1 MMKQLT
7 KQLMLACFVGL
18 FSFGFS
24 PVEMMGQK
32 ALLKGVIKD
41 AQTKEPLIGATVKS
55 EEEFTITE
63 VDGTFALTLDK
74 GTHTIVINYLN
85 TLLNKKITMAGEEQ
99 SLEILMDVSFEID
112 EIIVTTGRF
121 EKNQL
126 ETDFSVETLNPQFLE
141 RNSTATVSEV
151 LDKVPG
157 LTMIE
162 RQADI
167 RGGSGFAFGTG
178 SRVLLLQ
185 NDIPALSFDAAFPN
199 WDDVPLENV
208 AQIEVIKGAASALYG
223 SSALN
228 GVINVRTAYAKDKP
242 ETEFASFLGYYMM
255 PKTDSIAWW
264 SKQEQPHQFGTSL
277 AHRQKF
283 GKLDVVLGGYFY
295 QLNSFRKDTYNK
307 FGRANFSLRYNLNP
321 KLTIGLNGNGTKG
334 SNAFYFLW
342 ANAEEGLLTPTA
354 FSGASESTTFRYTL
368 DPFLNYL
375 DSYGNQHRFQA
386 RYSDFTNNANEGRA
400 IFSKTWYT
408 EYQFKKTI
416 EKLGLG
422 VAAGTAFT
430 TSGVEAELY
439 SNAAFT
445 GQNYAIYGQL
455 EKKFFDT
462 TEHPLTI
469 TLGSRYEINVINA
482 PEIVSSN
489 DTIPDAKVQ
498 EGKPVIRLG
507 LNYRLFKYSSLRAS
521 FGQGYRFPAIGE
533 KYVNTT
539 FGPIPVISNLEL
551 ESETGWNAELGLK
564 QAWAMGDQRIKGF
577 VDLALFWTEYANMME
592 FVLTGDGFQGQN
604 VGDTQIKGLEFSIA
618 GEGDITEHV
627 SASFLMG
634 YTYIDPIYK
643 MHAEIDSLA
652 QTTLKYRVRHSF
664 KTDVETQIFNVIF
677 GINATYFS
685 FMEKIDPIFEVLN
698 GIGDFRKAHNS
709 GTKVIDL
716 RLGYQINENI
726 KVNLL
731 LKNAFNEEYAV
742 RPGILD
748 APRNLVFR
756 LDGKF

>member
-7 KQLMLACFVGL
+7 KQLMLAFFVGL

-24 PVEMMGQK
+24 PVEMLGQK
-32 ALLKGVIKD
+32 AVLKGTIKD
-41 AQTKEPLIGATVKS
+41 AVTKEALIGATVKC
-55 EEEFTITE
+55 EEAFTITDI
-63 VDGTFALTLDK
+63 DGAFDLNLNE
-74 GTHTIVINYLN
+74 GTHTIVITYLN
-85 TLLNKKITMAGEEQ
+85 NILNKEVEMNGADQT
-99 SLEILMDVSFEID
+99 LEILMDVSFDID
-112 EIIVTTGRF
+112 EVIVTTGRF

-126 ETDFSVETLNPQFLE
+126 ETDFSVETLKPQFLE

-242 ETEFASFLGYYMM
+242 ETEFASFMGYYMK

-264 SKQEQPHQFGTSL
+264 SNQEQPHQFGTSI

-295 QLNSFRKDTYNK
+295 QLNSFRKETYNK
-307 FGRANFSLRYNLNP
+307 FGRANFSLRYHLNP

-334 SNAFYFLW
+334 SNSFYFLW
-342 ANAEEGLLTPTA
+342 ANAEEGLLVPTPFATP
-354 FSGASESTTFRYTL
+354 SQSTTFRYTL
-368 DPFLNYL
+368 DPFVNYL
-375 DSYGNQHRFQA
+375 DNYGNQHRFQA
-386 RYSDFTNNANEGRA
+386 RYSDFTNNANAGRA
-400 IFSKTWYT
+400 IFSKTWYS

-416 EKLGLG
+416 DKLGLG
-422 VAAGTAFT
+422 VAAGVAYT

-439 SNAAFT
+439 SDTTFT
-445 GQNYAIYGQL
+445 GQNYAVYGQL

-462 TEHPLTI
+462 TERPLTI
-469 TLGSRYEINVINA
+469 TLGSRYERNVINA
-482 PEIVSSN
+482 PEIISRN
-489 DTIPDAKVQ
+489 DTIPAAKTA
-498 EGKPVIRLG
+498 EGKPVVRLG

-533 KYVNTT
+533 KYLDTD
-539 FGPIPVISNLEL
+539 FSGIPVISNFGL

-577 VDLALFWTEYANMME
+577 IDLALFWTEYANMME
-592 FVLTGDGFQGQN
+592 FTLTPGGFQARN
-604 VGDTQIKGLEFSIA
+604 VGDTQIL
-618 GEGDITEHV
+618 
-627 SASFLMG
+627 
-634 YTYIDPIYK
+634 
-643 MHAEIDSLA
+643 SLI
-652 QTTLKYRVRHSF
+652 H
-664 KTDVETQIFNVIF
+664 I
-677 GINATYFS
+677 
-685 FMEKIDPIFEVLN
+685 
-698 GIGDFRKAHNS
+698 
-709 GTKVIDL
+709 
-716 RLGYQINENI
+716 
-726 KVNLL
+726 
-731 LKNAFNEEYAV
+731 
-742 RPGILD
+742 
-748 APRNLVFR
+748 
-756 LDGKF
+756 